1 MPHPKPK
8 PGPASKRKPRPDEV
22 KRRRAGADWELMT
35 RREKAEYVKGQFAGA
50 PKKESA
56 RRGGRGKPAPAP
68 TPSSVQGKKS
78 KSKLRREVFAHE
90 GPPLDGATRIQKLMS
105 IAGIASRREAEEMIE
120 QGRVTVNGQRA
131 TIGQKVDPF
140 KDKVAVDG
148 SRLKFPK
155 ERVTYVLNKPRGVVS
170 TRSDERNR
178 ATVLDLIKGGDR
190 YLYPVGRLDYDS
202 EGLML
207 LTNDGELANGLTH
220 PRHQVTKTYRVLI
233 ERVLDSEQ
241 VDRLKKG
248 IYLEDGVTRPAE
260 LVMHRKV
267 NEGVWYEIVI
277 REGRN
282 RQVRRMFSAVG
293 AGVRRLVRVAIG
305 PLRLAELPAGAYRP
319 ITPEELRLLKEAYAH
334 RSVPTR

>member
-1 MPHPKPK
+1 MPHPKPPPK
-8 PGPASKRKPRPDEV
+8 KRKPTPLEV
-22 KRRRAGADWELMT
+22 QRRRQGADYELMT
-35 RREKAEYVKGQFAGA
+35 RRERAEYLKGQFKG

-56 RRGGRGKPAPAP
+56 LKRGSKDEKPKPAP
-68 TPSSVQGKKS
+68 SGLKGKKS
-78 KSKLRREVFAHE
+78 KSKLRRQVFTHE
-90 GPPLDGATRIQKLMS
+90 GPPVEGPTRIQKLIS

-120 QGRVTVNGQRA
+120 QGRVMVNGQRA

-140 KDKVAVDG
+140 KDKVIVDG
-148 SRLKFPK
+148 SRLRLSK

-170 TRSDERNR
+170 TRSDERGR
-178 ATVLDLIKGGDR
+178 MTVLDLIKGGDR

-220 PRHQVTKTYRVLI
+220 PRHQVPKTYRALI
-233 ERVLDSEQ
+233 ERVLDDDQIS
-241 VDRLKKG
+241 RLKKG
-248 IYLEDGVTRPAE
+248 IHLEDGVTRPAE
-260 LVMHRKV
+260 LALFKKV

-277 REGRN
+277 KEGRN

-305 PLRLAELPAGAYRP
+305 PLKLAELPTGTYRP
-319 ITPEELRLLKEAYAH
+319 ITPEELALLKEAYADH
-334 RSVPTR
+334 PVPTR